1 MKEKDNQMSKT
12 LKDLQ
17 AEKRQLL
24 VKFDRICSMHSGA
37 DHRVQNMLVLIREN
51 KRAIA
56 KMGETK

>member
-1 MKEKDNQMSKT
+1 
-12 LKDLQ
+12 
-17 AEKRQLL
+17 
-24 VKFDRICSMHSGA
+24 MHSGA

>member
-1 MKEKDNQMSKT
+1 MSKT